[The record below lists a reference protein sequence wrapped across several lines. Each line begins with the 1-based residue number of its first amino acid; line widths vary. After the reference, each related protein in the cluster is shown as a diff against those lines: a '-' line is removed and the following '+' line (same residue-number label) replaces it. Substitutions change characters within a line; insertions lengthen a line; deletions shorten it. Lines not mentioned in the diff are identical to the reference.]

1 MAEEVIKED
10 NSADLS
16 AEALAEA
23 ETQIYEVG
31 FHIVS
36 SVSEDTVS
44 GEVEAIKSLI
54 EKSGGVFIADE
65 FPKKISLAYTITK
78 DIEGKRQRFDT
89 AYFGW
94 IKFEMKTDSIIDLKE
109 GMDVNKNI
117 LRFLIIKTVKESTLM
132 PKSVISPKAE
142 VIKSVKPLPAGRQEK
157 PKEVV
162 NEKAKTPVSE
172 EELDKTIEELIVE

>member
-1 MAEEVIKED
+1 MTEEVKTED
-10 NSADLS
+10 TSVD
-16 AEALAEA
+16 ET

-36 SVSEDTVS
+36 SVSEDSVS
-44 GEVEAIKSLI
+44 VEAEAVKSLI

-78 DIEGKRQRFDT
+78 EIEGKKQRFDT

-94 IKFEMKTDSIIDLKE
+94 IKFEMKTDSIINLKE
-109 GMDVNKNI
+109 GMEANKNI
-117 LRFLIIKTVKESTLM
+117 LRFLIIKTVKESTLA
-132 PKSVISPKAE
+132 PKTIVFAKDDSPRKTTRSTGSGQAEGTVKKAD
-142 VIKSVKPLPAGRQEK
+142 KAEK
-157 PKEVV
+157 PKP
-162 NEKAKTPVSE
+162 TPVSE